1 MSGLQVSGLSYAAQG
16 KALVN
21 EASFALEPGTLTM
34 LVGPNGAGKTTLLK
48 LALGLLRPDAGE
60 ARIDGQDIAELSPII
75 RARKIAYL
83 PQQRPL
89 AWPQPVRDIVAL
101 GRFAFGGVPS
111 QLSGEDEEAVARAI
125 STCDLGGLEER
136 AVDSLSGGEL
146 ARVHL
151 ARALASEAPML
162 IADEPVAALDPRF
175 QHEILGHFSKTARE
189 GRGVL
194 TVIHD
199 LSLAAQYAD
208 RIIWMNNGKIVADG
222 RPADTI
228 TPANLRAIFG
238 VEASVEIRPAGRVAV
253 EISGPAK
260 SQ

>member
-16 KALVN
+16 KALVH
-21 EASFALEPGTLTM
+21 EASFALTPGTLTM

-48 LALGLLRPDAGE
+48 LALGLLKPDSGTAH
-60 ARIDGQDIAELSPII
+60 IDGQDIAKLSPVR

-89 AWPQPVRDIVAL
+89 AWPQPVRDVVAL

-111 QLSGEDEEAVARAI
+111 QLSDEDEQAVKRAI
-125 STCDLGGLEER
+125 AACDLSGLEER
-136 AVDSLSGGEL
+136 AADSLSGGEL

-151 ARALASEAPML
+151 ARAFASEAPML

-175 QHEILGHFSKTARE
+175 QHEILGHFARTARD
-189 GRGVL
+189 GRGIL

-208 RIIWMNNGKIVADG
+208 RLIWMKSAKIVADG
-222 RPADTI
+222 GPADTI
-228 TPANLRAIFG
+228 TPANLREIFG
-238 VEASVEIRPAGRVAV
+238 VEATVETKRAGGMAI
-253 EISGPAK
+253 EILGPA
-260 SQ
+260 